1 MDNTNKE
8 LVLIAM
14 VEEVQR
20 EQHRYYKEKRLY
32 GNSSQQLEKC
42 KKLEKQL
49 KEYCTKRK
57 KEIEN
62 KQQQLINS

>member
-8 LVLIAM
+8 LELITM

-20 EQHRYYKEKRLY
+20 EQHQYFKEKRLY

-42 KKLEKQL
+42 KKLEKEL
-49 KEYCTKRK
+49 KDYCTKRK
-57 KEIEN
+57 KEIET
-62 KQQQLINS
+62 QRTQLF